1 MRVTVEG
8 PKTLLEM
15 VSVEDVKRKYHSH
28 SVEIRE
34 ILSKDT
40 NTVRKIWEQSTVDIP
55 TSLRFRPLQ
64 INKPVH
70 NSDCLCRWCVRSS
83 VCWRKRHTNKILT
96 TDLVISWTQQTV
108 IVICD
113 TLCYQVQKRQGL
125 IQDNGL
131 RRMGA
136 SVNYPVTASLY
147 THDRVS
153 LKAELKAHCNA
164 NSSSELVWENVDW
177 QTSSLISWFC
187 ELQQRCDGNTKDKV
201 TFIEGHQHP
210 ISLRISKY
218 LLFLEQRKQLLFKSV
233 HL

>member
-136 SVNYPVTASLY
+136 SVNYPVTASLH

-218 LLFLEQRKQLLFKSV
+218 LLF
-233 HL
+233 